1 MDVNDARFDD
11 GDEPMEA
18 LPDDVLTALRSV
30 EIDQLARERAI
41 TAALAAAAR
50 RRRFSSTSLL
60 GAAAA
65 ALLVVAGAAIVL
77 PRGGDD
83 SGVTIESTF
92 DAALADG
99 GELETIGTETADDAA
114 GGAADDA
121 AVIEQRVA
129 SEEYS
134 ADEPAAAE
142 AAPAVDTVIDTDDE
156 AEEADAASSLD
167 DGAVTPEELFDEAA
181 EALAAIQSGDLK
193 PPVTDCVMMG
203 GGPVLI
209 SRFRGVEVV
218 VFADLANGSVT
229 ALATS
234 DCSFVVAYQPE
245 P

>member
-18 LPDDVLTALRSV
+18 LPDDVLTAMRSV

-41 TAALAAAAR
+41 TAALAAAPR
-50 RRRFSSTSLL
+50 QRLFSSTSLL

-77 PRGGDD
+77 PRGEDD
-83 SGVTIESTF
+83 SGVAIESTF

-99 GELETIGTETADDAA
+99 GKLETIGTETADDAA
-114 GGAADDA
+114 GDA

>member
-1 MDVNDARFDD
+1 
-11 GDEPMEA
+11 
-18 LPDDVLTALRSV
+18 
-30 EIDQLARERAI
+30 
-41 TAALAAAAR
+41 
-50 RRRFSSTSLL
+50 
-60 GAAAA
+60 
-65 ALLVVAGAAIVL
+65 
-77 PRGGDD
+77 
-83 SGVTIESTF
+83 
-92 DAALADG
+92 
-99 GELETIGTETADDAA
+99 
-114 GGAADDA
+114 
-121 AVIEQRVA
+121 
-129 SEEYS
+129 
-134 ADEPAAAE
+134 
-142 AAPAVDTVIDTDDE
+142 VIDTDDE

-218 VFADLANGSVT
+218 VFADLANSSVT